1 MNNKFSLP
9 FRPFL
14 VASLVLTLLGLGA
27 LSLAI
32 FAFKPTVWARWIFFF
47 GSTMALSGLAL
58 PVAWFLNL
66 RFPSD
71 PPAGVNVIVRQAS
84 WAGLFL
90 GLVAWLQQERLAS
103 LGVVAALGLGLLTIE
118 YLIRLRE
125 RSLWQPPQIAD
136 ETGDHEQPS

>member
-1 MNNKFSLP
+1 
-9 FRPFL
+9 
-14 VASLVLTLLGLGA
+14 
-27 LSLAI
+27 
-32 FAFKPTVWARWIFFF
+32 
-47 GSTMALSGLAL
+47 
-58 PVAWFLNL
+58 
-66 RFPSD
+66 
-71 PPAGVNVIVRQAS
+71 VNVIVRQAS

-103 LGVVAALGLGLLTIE
+103 LGVVVALGLGLLTIE